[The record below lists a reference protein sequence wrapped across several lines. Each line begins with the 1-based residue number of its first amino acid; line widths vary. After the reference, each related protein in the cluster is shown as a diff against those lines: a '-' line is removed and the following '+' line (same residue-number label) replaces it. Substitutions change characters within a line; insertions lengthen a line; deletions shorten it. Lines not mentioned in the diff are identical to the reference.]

1 MNEEIRHKNEQIL
14 GIVEGLNADFEN
26 LDLSIHQMAA
36 GNNNNAQES
45 TAINTA
51 MVDVAEFCEDLK
63 VSFAA
68 INGLLD
74 KLESNNND
82 ITNIASQTNLLSLNA
97 SIEAARAGQA
107 GRGFAVVAEEI
118 KNLSE
123 TSRVTAAD
131 SNNNKEEISSAME
144 KLVAESDR
152 LIEIIDDVKNRM
164 TNLAA
169 STEEIAA
176 STDTVEDISA
186 DLKEKAASL
195 QNL

>member
-1 MNEEIRHKNEQIL
+1 M
-14 GIVEGLNADFEN
+14 
-26 LDLSIHQMAA
+26 
-36 GNNNNAQES
+36 
-45 TAINTA
+45 
-51 MVDVAEFCEDLK
+51 K
-63 VSFAA
+63 VSFAE
-68 INGLLD
+68 ISGLLD

-131 SNNNKEEISSAME
+131 SNSNKEEISSAME
-144 KLVAESDR
+144 KLIAESDR
-152 LIEIIDDVKNRM
+152 LIEIIDEVKDRM

-195 QNL
+195 RSL